1 MLVPSLSWQNIV
13 FVLYDD
19 NRARKAK
26 GVVRTAA
33 RSHLIPP
40 VQYKSTVLSSVI
52 SL

>member
-13 FVLYDD
+13 FVLHD

-26 GVVRTAA
+26 GVFRTAA